1 MVAGE
6 DRNRMSPVQSQE
18 YRHAQYVSYMYG
30 AVGLEI
36 FEGLSIKTFLY
47 YAGYPSSLTRHQKY
61 ASKKEEEKSVRI
73 SK

>member
-1 MVAGE
+1 
-6 DRNRMSPVQSQE
+6 
-18 YRHAQYVSYMYG
+18 MYG